1 MVDANDEFMHD
12 PGPHRVWQE
21 SFFFSWFDAESDAVG
36 LARIG
41 YRPSN
46 HTADALLY
54 TMRNGRVEGGYA
66 RLNARYSGTPD
77 PGRLQRGGSGIS
89 HERTDVEVAAI
100 AAGPRRGGPDM
111 DCAARAVRFS
121 RRSASRAVP
130 AARNRR
136 CAHGAVRMGHRHRED
151 ERGDLRD

>member
-1 MVDANDEFMHD
+1 MRCPISRGYRNHRGECWCRGRPEASRVPICHVSLGDSCCHHICLRVVRTDAMVDANDEFMHH
-12 PGPHRVWQE
+12 PGPRPVWQE
-21 SFFFSWFDAESDAVG
+21 SFFFSWFDPRSDATG

-77 PGRLQRGGSGIS
+77 PGRLG
-89 HERTDVEVAAI
+89 V
-100 AAGPRRGGPDM
+100 
-111 DCAARAVRFS
+111 
-121 RRSASRAVP
+121 
-130 AARNRR
+130 
-136 CAHGAVRMGHRHRED
+136 GALEFHMSEPMSKW
-151 ERGDLRD
+151 